1 MLKNAFY
8 DGAKLIGI
16 LYQEEENSAKDLVIQ
31 NTQDRMILVQSDRI
45 KLKAT
50 RNSQGS
56 MVMNLRNGYQVD
68 YIGYAEQFP
77 DNYDLD
83 YYRAR
88 TLPAAGRFIKEEDM
102 AAKQLSLIE
111 LEN

>member
-1 MLKNAFY
+1 
-8 DGAKLIGI
+8 
-16 LYQEEENSAKDLVIQ
+16 
-31 NTQDRMILVQSDRI
+31 
-45 KLKAT
+45 
-50 RNSQGS
+50 
-56 MVMNLRNGYQVD
+56 MNLRNGYQVD